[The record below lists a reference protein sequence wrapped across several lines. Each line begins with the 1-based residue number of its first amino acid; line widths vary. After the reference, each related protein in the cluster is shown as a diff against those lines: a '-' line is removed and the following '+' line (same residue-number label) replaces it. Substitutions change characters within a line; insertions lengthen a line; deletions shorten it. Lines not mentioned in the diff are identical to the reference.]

1 METAKIEKEKKCNLL
16 KMILFIFMAIQEKDS
31 PGCLMKKRS
40 ISGIR
45 KRNVSGKI
53 SEGKLDDNYNY
64 HYLHC
69 GDGTVIFIFPI

>member
-1 METAKIEKEKKCNLL
+1 ME
-16 KMILFIFMAIQEKDS
+16 
-31 PGCLMKKRS
+31 KRS